1 VKSAPE
7 DQSGQGPSL
16 FVAGIKRNL
25 LRAMLGAGAILLC
38 VLISLIL
45 IVDEIHDREV
55 AVTVA
60 SRAAANLAGSLAQQA
75 SDTFEATNCALF
87 GLGERAAGGPAP
99 GGSLSEWMAMQV
111 VMVPRLHQLLVVD
124 KGGRVRASSDGD
136 APELSAGNLRE
147 LITYHRARPDSGL
160 YLSGPTRNGPGTNW
174 LISASRRFDGAD
186 GRFAGVVVSELEV
199 NYFERLYRNV
209 DVGARGTISL
219 VSDRGIIVVR
229 KPFAFIGSAFRAPAL
244 TEASRS
250 SPAGLITWP
259 LDGIA
264 RLNAFQRLPDYPF
277 AIWVSVPQDDV
288 LAQWRSAAQ
297 ANGIAIMIMVTMIG
311 LLATGL
317 GMQIE
322 KRKQAEEALA
332 RLALL
337 DGLTGLANRR
347 RFDSALESEWERAH
361 RAGSTLALLMIDVDH
376 FKAYND
382 QYGHPCGDKI
392 LTAIAQTIVA
402 CALRGGDLT
411 ARYGGEE
418 FAVIVPSTPAAHAVE
433 IAERIRTAVAD
444 LKVPHIGGAT
454 GVVTVS
460 IGVAALEPRT
470 PGTNAELLHHADAA
484 LYESKSAGRNRW
496 SLFDESALA
505 RSNRTYA

>member
-1 VKSAPE
+1 LLA
-7 DQSGQGPSL
+7 
-16 FVAGIKRNL
+16 AIKRNL
-25 LRAMLGAGAILLC
+25 LQTMLAAGAVLLC
-38 VLISLIL
+38 LLISMIL

-55 AVTVA
+55 AVSVA
-60 SRAAANLAGSLAQQA
+60 NRAAANLAESLAQQA

-111 VMVPRLHQLLVVD
+111 MMVPRLHQLLVID
-124 KGGRVRASSDGD
+124 ERGHVRASSDAG
-136 APELSAGNLRE
+136 APALSPSSLRG
-147 LITYHRARPDSGL
+147 LISYHRARGDAGL
-160 YLSGPTRNGPGTNW
+160 YLSGPARDRRGTTW
-174 LISASRRFDGAD
+174 LILASRRFERAD

-199 NYFERLYRNV
+199 GYFERLYRDV
-209 DVGARGTISL
+209 DVGPRGTISL
-219 VSDRGIIVVR
+219 ISDRGIITVR
-229 KPFAFIGSAFRAPAL
+229 KPFAFIGSVFRQPTLAG
-244 TEASRS
+244 ASRLS
-250 SPAGLITWP
+250 SAGLVTWP
-259 LDGIA
+259 LDGVS

-297 ANGIAIMIMVTMIG
+297 ANGIAIMIMVTMIC

-322 KRKQAEEALA
+322 KRKQAEASLA

-347 RFDSALESEWERAH
+347 RFDSALESEWKRAH
-361 RAGSTLALLMIDVDH
+361 REGSTVALLMIDVDN

-382 QYGHPCGDKI
+382 HYGHPCGDTI
-392 LTAIAQTIVA
+392 LTAIAQTLAATV
-402 CALRGGDLT
+402 LRIGDLT

-418 FAVIVPSTPAAHAVE
+418 FAVILPSTSAAHAVA
-433 IAERIRTAVAD
+433 IAERIRTAVAE
-444 LKVPHIGGAT
+444 LKVPHIGTPA

-460 IGVAALEPRT
+460 IGVAALVPRASSES
-470 PGTNAELLHHADAA
+470 AELLREADAA

-496 SLFDESALA
+496 SLFDGVRDRQHVFAP
-505 RSNRTYA
+505 

>member
-1 VKSAPE
+1 LLTGV
-7 DQSGQGPSL
+7 
-16 FVAGIKRNL
+16 KRNL
-25 LRAMLGAGAILLC
+25 LQTMLAAGAILLC
-38 VLISLIL
+38 LLISMIL
-45 IVDEIHDREV
+45 IVDEIHDRAV

-60 SRAAANLAGSLAQQA
+60 SRAAANLAESLAQQA

-87 GLGERAAGGPAP
+87 GLGERAAGGPSP

-111 VMVPRLHQLLVVD
+111 MMVPRLHQLLVID
-124 KGGRVRASSDGD
+124 KRGHIRASSDAG
-136 APELSAGNLRE
+136 APDLSPANLRE
-147 LITYHRARPDSGL
+147 LLSYHRGRADDEL
-160 YLSGPTRNGPGTNW
+160 YLSGPARNRLGTHW
-174 LISASRRFDGAD
+174 LILASRRFESAD

-199 NYFERLYRNV
+199 AYFEQMYRNV

-219 VSDRGIIVVR
+219 VSERGIITVR
-229 KPFAFIGSAFRAPAL
+229 KPSAFIGTAFRAPAL
-244 TEASRS
+244 TGASRL
-250 SPAGLITWP
+250 SPEGLITWP
-259 LDGIA
+259 LDGIS
-264 RLNAFQRLPDYPF
+264 RLNAFHRLPGYPF

-297 ANGIAIMIMVTMIG
+297 ANGIAIMIMVTMIV

-322 KRKQAEEALA
+322 KRKQAEESLA

-347 RFDSALESEWERAH
+347 SFDAAFESEWKRAH
-361 RAGSTLALLMIDVDH
+361 REGSSLALLLIDVDN

-382 QYGHPCGDKI
+382 HYGHPSGDTI
-392 LTAIAQTIVA
+392 LRTVAQTTA
-402 CALRGGDLT
+402 ASALRAGDLT

-418 FAVIVPSTPAAHAVE
+418 FAVILPATPAAHAVV

-444 LKVPHIGGAT
+444 LQLPHVGTPA

-470 PGTNAELLHHADAA
+470 SNASAELLHDADAA
-484 LYESKSAGRNRW
+484 LYQSKAAGRNRW
-496 SLFDESALA
+496 SLFDLSRPPSDTSSSAVPNV
-505 RSNRTYA
+505 R